1 MTAEQAAQR
10 SIAHRQF
17 VKSAQVLSGI
27 ITGIVAD
34 GQLHDMEV
42 QLLSAWISSNPDV
55 TQSWPGSAIA
65 QHIAEVLQD
74 GVITPDERSH
84 LLETLQQMVG
94 SDFSET
100 GSATAEVAALPFDSD
115 MPHALQ
121 ASRVCL
127 TGEFLYGTRNACE
140 KLALKVGC
148 IPVAAVSKKLHYLV
162 VGTNVSPQWANTS
175 YGLKIMRAMELRQE
189 GHPIVI
195 VREKDWLDAIQR
207 A

>member
-10 SIAHRQF
+10 AIAHRQF

-34 GQLHDMEV
+34 GHLHDMEV
-42 QLLSAWISSNPDV
+42 QMLSAWISANPEV
-55 TQSWPGSAIA
+55 THSWPGSAIA
-65 QHIAEVLQD
+65 RHIAEVLQD
-74 GVITPDERSH
+74 GVITPEERGH

-94 SDFSET
+94 SDFTET
-100 GSATAEVAALPFDSD
+100 GSATAEVAALPFDST
-115 MPHALQ
+115 MTHALPE
-121 ASRVCL
+121 SRVCL

-189 GHPIVI
+189 GHPIGI
-195 VREKDWLDAIQR
+195 VREKDWIEAIQR
-207 A
+207 V